1 MAFCHRVRLMC
12 LSVRTLFALGSSK
25 HKKSRLVITYSNGVQ
40 LMYMSVGM
48 LDHVYVCGNHAHVY
62 VCANASSCVCQWEC

>member
-25 HKKSRLVITYSNGVQ
+25 HKKSRFVITDNAFSNGVQ

-48 LDHVYVCGNHAHVY
+48 LDHVYVCGKLAHVY
-62 VCANASSCVCQWEC
+62 VC